1 MVVLHDYNH
10 TSLLFIYYREINTSK
25 SIVKSSHFI
34 FTRLRR
40 AEGMVP
46 TARTG
51 RIKAKLR

>member
-10 TSLLFIYYREINTSK
+10 TSLLSGAREINTSK
-25 SIVKSSHFI
+25 SIVKGSHFI

-46 TARTG
+46 NARNG
-51 RIKAKLR
+51 RIKAKPW